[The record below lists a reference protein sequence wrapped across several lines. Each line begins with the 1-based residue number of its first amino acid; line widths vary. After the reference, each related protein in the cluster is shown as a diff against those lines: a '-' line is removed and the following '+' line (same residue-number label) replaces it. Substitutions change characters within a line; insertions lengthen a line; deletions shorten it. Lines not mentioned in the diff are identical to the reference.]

1 VLRRRA
7 SDYRRDVAVEGRASV
22 LQHVLEQIVGPEPP
36 VAVEVYDGSRVGPAD
51 APATIRVRRPDAIR
65 RIVAAPGE
73 LGFSRAYVAG
83 DIDVE
88 GDVFAALSLKD
99 TVGNLSLRPTV
110 LAALARE
117 IGVGNLRPLPPP
129 VEEARLRGRRHTR
142 SRDAAAISH
151 HYDIS
156 NEFYRLLL
164 GPSLTYSCAVYRAP
178 DDTLEQAQEQKYELI
193 CRKLGLRP
201 GHRLLDVGCGWGGMA
216 LHAARHHGAQVVGV
230 TVSRRQAE
238 LARPRVDEAGL
249 ADRIQVR
256 LQDYRDITDGPF
268 DAISS
273 IGMFEHVGLAR
284 LADYM
289 ERLHALVRPGGRV
302 LNHGISRPP
311 FDRPRLERAG
321 FMNRYVFP
329 DGELH
334 EIGSVVSA
342 MQSTGFEVR
351 HLENLRE
358 HYARTLR
365 AWAANLEARWEEAVA
380 LVGSGRARVWRLY
393 VAGSALNFE
402 SGATQIHQTLA
413 VRPDRGCSGMPLRPD
428 WGA

>member
-1 VLRRRA
+1 M
-7 SDYRRDVAVEGRASV
+7 